1 LFENND
7 QATQKIIQT
16 VTFETGKFLLQ
27 KLIILLIWR
36 KPQMDIKN
44 LDESLAPLNDMKSF
58 LIVHEDEKLVI
69 KKLEQELL
77 ELKKLVDDLYYNK
90 VKHINENIK

>member
-1 LFENND
+1 M
-7 QATQKIIQT
+7 
-16 VTFETGKFLLQ
+16 TFETGKFPLQ
-27 KLIILLIWR
+27 KLIILLTWR

-44 LDESLAPLNDMKSF
+44 LDEGLAPLKDMKSF